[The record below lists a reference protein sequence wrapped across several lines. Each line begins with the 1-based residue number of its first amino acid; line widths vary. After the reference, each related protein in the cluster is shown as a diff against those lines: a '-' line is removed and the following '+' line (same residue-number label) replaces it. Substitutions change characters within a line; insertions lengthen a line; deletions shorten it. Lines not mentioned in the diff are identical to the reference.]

1 VALLLL
7 SLTALAGCNLAPA
20 YRQPV
25 VTTPAAYSD
34 MGPWSPASPDD
45 AAPRGAWWTIYND
58 PVLNGLEARIDA
70 SNPTLGAALF
80 QYDQAVQALNEARA
94 AFFPVLDVNASGTQ
108 NRQSEGRPLRVG
120 GPDHYEDAQVVGS
133 FSYELDLWGRV
144 RNLVAEGKA
153 QTQAS
158 GAQAAA
164 IRLSLEAQLADA
176 YFSLRGLDA
185 QQKLLQETTAAYGHA
200 LQLTEY
206 QHAGGEVSGLD
217 VSQAQ
222 AQYQAAEAQLQDAI
236 ASRALYLHEIASLI
250 GVPAPSFVLTA
261 SPNLPLPPPVPVA
274 TPSDLLQRRPD
285 IASAERQ
292 VAAANAGIGVTRA
305 AFFPSISLGASGGWQ
320 AHGGGVNLF
329 DVKNTLWSLGPG
341 LALTLFEGGYR
352 RAANRIAIDQF
363 DAATENYR
371 SVVLTAFQQVEDNL
385 VLCNRLAAE
394 AAREDLAVQ
403 AAVQSTNLS
412 MALYQGGAVTYL
424 NVVSAETSQLLA
436 QQTALSIGTRR
447 LQASVNLIQALG
459 GGWTPAT
466 PLPPA
471 MAAAANPAAKS

>member
-1 VALLLL
+1 MILVDARDGADAVWGEEFLLVQDVAEDTGEAIARRDGEEALDAVTKDIGGFDHNADALRLVTRL
-7 SLTALAGCNLAPA
+7 EHRYADFDGLNLTWETLEGIVKHNGPLVNEPPGPITSFDKRWPLDLAGWP
-20 YRQPV
+20 
-25 VTTPAAYSD
+25 
-34 MGPWSPASPDD
+34 
-45 AAPRGAWWTIYND
+45 
-58 PVLNGLEARIDA
+58 
-70 SNPTLGAALF
+70 
-80 QYDQAVQALNEARA
+80 
-94 AFFPVLDVNASGTQ
+94 
-108 NRQSEGRPLRVG
+108 
-120 GPDHYEDAQVVGS
+120 
-133 FSYELDLWGRV
+133 
-144 RNLVAEGKA
+144 
-153 QTQAS
+153 
-158 GAQAAA
+158 
-164 IRLSLEAQLADA
+164 SLEAQLADA

-250 GVPAPSFVLTA
+250 GVPAPSFVLAA